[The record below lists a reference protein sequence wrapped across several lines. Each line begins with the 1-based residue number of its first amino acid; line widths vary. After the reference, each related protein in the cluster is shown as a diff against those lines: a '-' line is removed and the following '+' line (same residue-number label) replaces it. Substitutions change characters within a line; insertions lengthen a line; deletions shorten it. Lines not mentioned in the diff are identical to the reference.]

1 MNAMRILNYPNSSFI
16 WVQSSIFKAIGTNM
30 AIILSEKKIWRNPY
44 YRGLLIYLWENGA
57 ENPTSIAKHYGY
69 DRRYLSVILKALI
82 TFNYLKKTPSE
93 QGKFVLYSITET
105 GKMFLIK
112 NRYWINEKQ
121 NIKLLMG
128 N

>member
-1 MNAMRILNYPNSSFI
+1 MRILNYPNSSFI
-16 WVQSSIFKAIGTNM
+16 LVRSATFKESGISM
-30 AIILSEKKIWRNPY
+30 ASILSEKKIWRNPY

-57 ENPTSIAKHYGY
+57 ENPTSIAKNYGY

-82 TFNYLKKTPSE
+82 TLNYLKKTPRE
-93 QGKFVLYSITET
+93 QDKFVLYSITEK

-112 NRYWINEKQ
+112 NRYWVNEKQ